1 MGRARRTM
9 CKGGQRKKRPSNMS
23 RQGMPKT
30 YPANCYMPAVESK
43 RKIL

>member
-9 CKGGQRKKRPSNMS
+9 CKGGQRKKRPSNKS

-30 YPANCYMPAVESK
+30 YPPNCGLPAVALK
-43 RKIL
+43 TKVL